1 MSIEAQGAE
10 RAILAILFKYPNEY
24 FKINDVLTEA
34 DFVNLGASMIFSII
48 KELILSGDDVK
59 IDQHIIFSEAER
71 KNIQGFLHHTLNG
84 ELIEAI
90 DGMHVKASN
99 LGRYVSDVK
108 QAAIKRALINTCE
121 DLKDDIEEYV
131 GNSIDL
137 RNMVENQILDS
148 LRDMDSEENDI
159 INLSE
164 GFEET
169 IDIYA
174 DSEGHI
180 GVDIG
185 LPRWQKDVGYIRNG
199 AITGIFAYTKVGK
212 SQLAMW
218 SAFKTAI
225 CNRLPCLYLDTE
237 LQRRQQ
243 QMRLCGIMSGIHY
256 SEIESGIWK
265 NSHRQIAKIREV
277 CANIRHAPIFYKNIA
292 GRSVHGV
299 IPTIRK
305 FVYKEMGGPVV
316 GDTSKGLVIYDYIK
330 LMDMTDMSSRIQE
343 YQLIGLLMSG
353 LHDCAGH
360 LNIPIITLGQ
370 LNKQKDIGIQRIIE
384 NVDSATILRPKEP
397 EELQEDGIHRGTHVL
412 EAKWARNG
420 PGHNFNEW
428 VNIHFD
434 RSCGQ
439 FKEDKRNSEISTTV
453 KMLKE
458 KLIEQDA
465 DGLIPDEQKRTQS
478 T

>member
-10 RAILAILFKYPNEY
+10 RAILAILFKHPNEY

-34 DFVNLGASMIFSII
+34 DFVNLGASMIFLIV
-48 KELILSGDDVK
+48 KDLILAGGDVK

-90 DGMHVKASN
+90 DSMHVKPNN
-99 LGRYVSDVK
+99 LGKYVADVK
-108 QAAIKRALINTCE
+108 QAAIKRTLINTCE
-121 DLKDDIEEYV
+121 DLKDDIEEYI
-131 GNSIDL
+131 GSSIDL
-137 RNMVENQILDS
+137 RNLVENKILDS
-148 LRDMDSEENDI
+148 LRNMDNEEDDI

-164 GFEET
+164 DFEET
-169 IDIYA
+169 IDTYA
-174 DSEGHI
+174 DSEGQI

-185 LPRWQKDVGYIRNG
+185 LYRWQKDIGYIRNG
-199 AITGIFAYTKVGK
+199 AITGVFAYTKGGK
-212 SQLAMW
+212 SQFAMW

-237 LQRRQQ
+237 MQRRQQ
-243 QMRLCGIMSGIHY
+243 QMRLCAIISAIPY
-256 SEIESGIWK
+256 SEIESGKWK
-265 NSHRQIAKIREV
+265 NSPRQIAKIREV
-277 CANIRHAPIFYKNIA
+277 CSLIKGAPIFYKNIA
-292 GRSVHGV
+292 GRSVHKV

-305 FVYKEMGGPVV
+305 FVYKQMGGPVT

-330 LMDMTDMSSRIQE
+330 LMDIADMSSRIQE

-384 NVDSATILRPKEP
+384 NVDSATILRAKEP
-397 EELQEDGIHRGTHVL
+397 EEIQEDGIHRGTHVL

-420 PGHNFNEW
+420 PGHDFNEW
-428 VNIHFD
+428 VNLHFD
-434 RSCGQ
+434 KSCGQ
-439 FKEDKRNSEISTTV
+439 FREDKRNSEIATVV
-453 KMLKE
+453 KMIKE
-458 KLIEQDA
+458 KLIAEDI
-465 DGLIPDEQKRTQS
+465 DGMIPNEQKRTQS